1 MTLFNTLKF
10 VFTGIILM
18 QSLLGG
24 LILKNQSFSPLIYI
38 NGKVQIPLKLEDVL
52 DENIYENVWLDS
64 DDKETDIIHLIE
76 QNRIS
81 R

>member
-1 MTLFNTLKF
+1 
-10 VFTGIILM
+10 M

>member
-1 MTLFNTLKF
+1 MTLFNTLKL
-10 VFTGIILM
+10 VFWGIILL

-24 LILKNQSFSPLIYI
+24 LNLKNQSFVPLIYI
-38 NGKVQIPLKLEDVL
+38 NGKVQIPLKVEDVL

-81 R
+81 K